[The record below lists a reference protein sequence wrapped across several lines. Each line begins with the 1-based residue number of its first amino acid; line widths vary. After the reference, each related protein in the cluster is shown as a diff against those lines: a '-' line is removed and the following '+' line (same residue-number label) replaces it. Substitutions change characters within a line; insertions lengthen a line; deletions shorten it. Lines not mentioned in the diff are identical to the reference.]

1 MENQSDSTIIL
12 FGATGDLA
20 RRKLI
25 PAIYKLIKS
34 GYLKKILLIG
44 VAIDES
50 TLPQIFENA
59 QEFIDDYDQ
68 KIVDQCCAWGFYQQL
83 DISNQQAFAQ
93 LAQEV
98 YILEKELDL
107 SGNRLVYC
115 SVTAQFFVPI
125 VQHATAAGLLTCK
138 KKKADDGP
146 WQRVV
151 FEKPFG
157 DDLASAQEM
166 YKKIT
171 ECLSDDQ
178 IYIIDHYLAKEIV
191 ENIALIRFTN
201 RIFEPLWSAENIDK
215 VTITLKEK
223 LDVSMRIPLFERFGV
238 LKDVV
243 QNHMFQLLALIGMEE
258 PKNLT
263 GDSIRV
269 AKADLLEK
277 VKFESGFLGR
287 YEGYAKHKGVA
298 KDSKV
303 ATYSNLQFSI
313 DNERWKGVEFNL
325 VAGKCLKEKETCIE
339 IEFKAV
345 KCLLTHCP
353 SNRNKLKISIIPRAG
368 FTLELNAKK
377 VGAKGEVIPVDMEF
391 CHECIYGLYTPTA
404 YETILQEVIE
414 GMRSISVSFE
424 EIESSWKLIS
434 DIEAKNLPMYPYEC
448 GSDGPKKEE
457 S

>member
-34 GYLKKILLIG
+34 GYFKKYLLVG
-44 VAIDES
+44 VALEDS
-50 TLPQIFENA
+50 TLQQIFETA
-59 QEFIDDYDQ
+59 REFIDEYDQ
-68 KIVDQCCAWGFYQQL
+68 EIVDQCCAWGYYQQL
-83 DISNQQAFAQ
+83 DVTNKQAFIQ
-93 LAQEV
+93 LTQEIKV
-98 YILEKELDL
+98 LEQELGL

-115 SVTAQFFVPI
+115 SVTSQFFVPI
-125 VQHATAAGLLTCK
+125 VQHATASGLLTCK
-138 KKKADDGP
+138 KNNNGNKHA

-157 DDLASAQEM
+157 DDLVSAQRM
-166 YKKIT
+166 HTAIT
-171 ECLSDDQ
+171 SCLNDEQ

-201 RIFEPLWSAENIDK
+201 RVLEPLWSADNIDK

-223 LDVSMRIPLFERFGV
+223 LDVSMRIVLFERFGV

-243 QNHMFQLLALIGMEE
+243 QNHMFQLLALIAMEE
-258 PKNLT
+258 PENLT

-269 AKADLLEK
+269 AKASVLEK
-277 VKFESGFLGR
+277 VKFKSGYLGR

-298 KDSKV
+298 KDSKI
-303 ATYSNLQFSI
+303 ATYANLEFTI
-313 DNERWKGVEFNL
+313 DNKRWNGVTFNF
-325 VAGKCLKEKETCIE
+325 VTGKCLKEKETSIE
-339 IEFKAV
+339 IEFKEV
-345 KCLLTHCP
+345 KCLLVHCP
-353 SNRNKLKISIIPRAG
+353 SERNKLKISVIPRAG
-368 FTLELNAKK
+368 FSLELNAKK
-377 VGAKGEVIPVDMEF
+377 VGSKGEVTPVDMKF

-414 GMRSISVSFE
+414 GMRSISVSFDE
-424 EIESSWKLIS
+424 LESSWKLIG
-434 DIEAKNLPMYPYEC
+434 DIEASHLPMYSYEC
-448 GSDGPKKEE
+448 GSDGPQKEN
-457 S
+457 